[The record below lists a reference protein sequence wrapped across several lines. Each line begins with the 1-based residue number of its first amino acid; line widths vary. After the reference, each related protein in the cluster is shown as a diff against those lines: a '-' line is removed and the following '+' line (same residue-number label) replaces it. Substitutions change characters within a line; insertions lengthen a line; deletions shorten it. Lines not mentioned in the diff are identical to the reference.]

1 MMQQYIKEL
10 EQEPFDAE
18 EFVERLAWRTIA
30 ETKTEGDEGDINPS
44 LLHDSFVQAIKDL
57 TLLQER
63 QQKKCE
69 RLESV
74 VREDE
79 AMFFQEIYTLLEQN
93 KQSIDTFQELDSK
106 INHVA
111 TKVLHLG
118 DQLDSV
124 NGPRAR
130 VVDAHKLMSHLSEF
144 LSNGPLTSSIFNDP
158 YRVDEAADVIQ
169 KLFLISQDLPSPKF
183 ESVKRKIERTY
194 SDIEKALIE
203 DFVRA
208 MSKED
213 LIRMKAIA
221 NVLSQF
227 KGYSQ
232 CVDAYIDQSQMGCLL
247 SKDIFA
253 NLLPLCK
260 HNYEIIKEVFNNPE
274 QVMAKF
280 VLNLY
285 QLKLSDYVESRLSSK
300 VGSYE
305 YLQILYELYSKTN
318 QFSSELSVYNLGSD
332 QNYLTKLTTKI
343 FNKYINDYIQ
353 IELKCLRERC
363 THNLQKYYD
372 SKSHQ
377 KKQIQSGGF
386 QDLRRDLQAVI
397 GTRAN
402 INIAQIENYGGE
414 TFLAE
419 ELAIM
424 ILQDTKHAFLRCQL
438 LSRPEDKSS
447 NASKIL
453 TTLVNS
459 LLIEH
464 VDYAVELGLHA
475 IPVVEGA
482 KNPPVLYFFTIV
494 HQCNNI
500 THLVEKQFMDLVLPL
515 ITNTPVY
522 NECIQKKKFVLE
534 DMERK
539 VNLGLDRCL
548 NAVTAWM
555 KLYLQAEQKKGDFKP
570 ETDDFDTVASP
581 ACKAVC
587 QYISSIIKQMKTN
600 LDGNNVT
607 AVLEELGVRLHRTI
621 YDHMLQF
628 QYNTAGAMVA
638 ICDLNEY
645 RSCTKSLGPL
655 VIELFETLH
664 ALCNLLLVKA
674 ENLHQVCSED
684 SLARKVGYI
693 CRLCSNLKR
702 VVIHMYTGKAKN
714 LQLLDNL
721 KLLPITLNRYDS
733 LPKTVCENC
742 IIKLKKQARL
752 LMLIRKSNSAY
763 KVHKELHTQNE
774 CPVHCPFYEF
784 YGRSEPS

>member
-1 MMQQYIKEL
+1 MMQQYMKEL

-30 ETKTEGDEGDINPS
+30 ETKSDSDEGDLNPG

-57 TLLQER
+57 TLLEER
-63 QQKKCE
+63 QQKKSE
-69 RLESV
+69 RLEAV

-93 KQSIDTFQELDSK
+93 KLSMDTFQELDGK

-124 NGPRAR
+124 NGPRVR
-130 VVDAHKLMSHLSEF
+130 VVEAQKLMSHLSEF

-158 YRVDEAADVIQ
+158 YRIDEAADVIQ

-183 ESVKRKIERTY
+183 DSVKRKIERTY

-221 NVLSQF
+221 NIMSQF

-247 SKDIFA
+247 SKDVFA
-253 NLLPLCK
+253 HLGPLCK
-260 HNYEIIKEVFNNPE
+260 HNYEIIKDVFNNPE

-285 QLKLSDYVESRLSSK
+285 QLKLADYVQQRLGSK
-300 VGSYE
+300 IGSYE
-305 YLQILYELYSKTN
+305 YLQILYEMYSKTN
-318 QFSSELSVYNLGSD
+318 QFSNELSMYNMGND
-332 QNYLTKLTTKI
+332 QNYLSKLTTKL
-343 FNKYINDYIQ
+343 FSQYISDYIQ
-353 IELKCLRERC
+353 IELKCLKERC
-363 THNLQKYYD
+363 TGNLQKYYD
-372 SKSHQ
+372 SKNHQ
-377 KKQIQSGGF
+377 KKTIQSGGF

-414 TFLAE
+414 TFLSE

-424 ILQDTKHAFLRCQL
+424 ILQDTKNALLRCQL
-438 LSRPEDKSS
+438 LSKSEERAV

-453 TTLVNS
+453 NTLVNS
-459 LLIEH
+459 LLSEH
-464 VDYAVELGLHA
+464 VDYAVELGLQA

-482 KNPPVLYFFTIV
+482 KSPPVLYFFTIV

-500 THLVEKQFMDLVLPL
+500 THLVEKQFIDLVIPL
-515 ITNTPVY
+515 VINTSFY
-522 NECIQKKKFVLE
+522 SECLQKKKFVLE
-534 DMERK
+534 DIERK

-548 NAVTAWM
+548 NAFTVWV
-555 KLYLQAEQKKGDFKP
+555 KLYLQVEQRKADFKP
-570 ETDDFDTVASP
+570 ESDDFDTVSSP
-581 ACKAVC
+581 ACKTVC
-587 QYISSIIKQMKTN
+587 QYISSVIKQIQGN

-645 RSCTKSLGPL
+645 RSCTKQLGAL
-655 VIELFETLH
+655 VTELFETLH
-664 ALCNLLLVKA
+664 ALCNLLLVKP

-684 SLARKVGYI
+684 SLV
-693 CRLCSNLKR
+693 NLDR
-702 VVIHMYTGKAKN
+702 AILHNFIQLRSDFKAQKPTIF
-714 LQLLDNL
+714 
-721 KLLPITLNRYDS
+721 K
-733 LPKTVCENC
+733 
-742 IIKLKKQARL
+742 A
-752 LMLIRKSNSAY
+752 
-763 KVHKELHTQNE
+763 
-774 CPVHCPFYEF
+774 
-784 YGRSEPS
+784 

>member
-30 ETKTEGDEGDINPS
+30 ETRCEGDETDLNPA
-44 LLHDSFVQAIKDL
+44 LLHESFVQAIKDL

-63 QQKKCE
+63 QEKKCE
-69 RLESV
+69 RLEAT

-79 AMFFQEIYTLLEQN
+79 AIFFQEIYTLLEQN
-93 KQSIDTFQELDSK
+93 KHSMDNFQELDSK
-106 INHVA
+106 INNVA

-130 VVDAHKLMSHLSEF
+130 VVDAQKLMSYLGEF
-144 LSNGPLTSSIFNDP
+144 LANGSSTSSIFSDR
-158 YRVDEAADVIQ
+158 YRIDEAADVIQ

-183 ESVKRKIERTY
+183 ESVKRKIEETY
-194 SDIEKALIE
+194 SIIEKGLIE

-213 LIRMKAIA
+213 LTRMRAVAK
-221 NVLSQF
+221 VLSQF

-232 CVDAYIDQSQMGCLL
+232 CIDAYIDQSQAGCLL
-247 SKDIFA
+247 GKDVFA
-253 NLLPLCK
+253 QLVPLCK
-260 HNYEIIKEVFNNPE
+260 ENYEIIREVFNNPE

-285 QLKLSDYVESRLSSK
+285 QLKLSNYIDSRLGAK
-300 VGSYE
+300 MGSHT
-305 YLQILYELYSKTN
+305 YLQILYELYYKTN
-318 QFSSELSVYNLGSD
+318 NFSNELSVFNLGSD
-332 QNYLTKLTTKI
+332 KNYLTKLTTNI
-343 FNKYINDYIQ
+343 FNKHISEYIQ
-353 IELKCLRERC
+353 IELKSLKERC
-363 THNLQKYYD
+363 AINLQRYYD
-372 SKSHQ
+372 TKNHQ

-414 TFLAE
+414 TFLSE

-424 ILQDTKHAFLRCQL
+424 ILQDTKNAFARCQL
-438 LSRPEDKSS
+438 LSKPEEKAA
-447 NASKIL
+447 NASKL
-453 TTLVNS
+453 LNTLVNS

-464 VDYAVELGLHA
+464 VDYAVELGLQA

-482 KNPPVLYFFTIV
+482 KNPPVLYFFTVV
-494 HQCNNI
+494 HQSNNI
-500 THLVEKQFMDLVLPL
+500 THLVEKQFMDLVVPL
-515 ITNTPVY
+515 VVNTPFH
-522 NECIQKKKFVLE
+522 NECLQKKKFVLE
-534 DMERK
+534 DIERK
-539 VNLGLDRCL
+539 LNLGLDRCL
-548 NAVTAWM
+548 NATTVWV
-555 KLYLQAEQKKGDFKP
+555 KLYLQSEQKKSDFKP
-570 ETDDFDTVASP
+570 ETDDFDTVSSP
-581 ACKAVC
+581 ACKAVS
-587 QYISSIIKQMKTN
+587 QYISNIKNEIKTN
-600 LDGNNVT
+600 LDGNNVS
-607 AVLEELGVRLHRTI
+607 AVLEELGIRLHRTI

-645 RSCTKSLGPL
+645 RSCTKSFGPL

-664 ALCNLLLVKA
+664 ALCNLLLVKP

-684 SLARKVGYI
+684 SLVNLDKSILHNFIQLRSDSKV
-693 CRLCSNLKR
+693 
-702 VVIHMYTGKAKN
+702 
-714 LQLLDNL
+714 Q
-721 KLLPITLNRYDS
+721 
-733 LPKTVCENC
+733 
-742 IIKLKKQARL
+742 KQPFF
-752 LMLIRKSNSAY
+752 
-763 KVHKELHTQNE
+763 KV
-774 CPVHCPFYEF
+774 
-784 YGRSEPS
+784 

>member
-30 ETKTEGDEGDINPS
+30 ETKTKADEDDLNPT
-44 LLHDSFVQAIKDL
+44 LLHESFVQAIKDL
-57 TLLQER
+57 TLLNER

-69 RLESV
+69 KLESI

-79 AMFFQEIYTLLEQN
+79 ALFFQEIFALLEGN
-93 KQSIDTFQELDSK
+93 KQSIDNFQELDSK

-118 DQLDSV
+118 DQLDNV
-124 NGPRAR
+124 NGPRSR
-130 VVDAHKLMSHLSEF
+130 VVDAHKLMTHLSEF

-158 YRVDEAADVIQ
+158 YRIDEAADVIQ
-169 KLFLISQDLPSPKF
+169 KLFLIAQDLPSPKF

-208 MSKED
+208 MSKDD
-213 LIRMKAIA
+213 LTRMKAIA
-221 NVLSQF
+221 NVLFQF

-232 CVDAYIDQSQMGCLL
+232 CVDAYIDQSQVGCLL
-247 SKDIFA
+247 SKDIFGY
-253 NLLPLCK
+253 LVPLCK
-260 HNYEIIKEVFNNPE
+260 HNYEIIKEVFNNPQ

-285 QLKLSDYVESRLSSK
+285 QLKLTDYVQSRLNSK
-300 VGSYE
+300 LGTYE
-305 YLQILYELYSKTN
+305 YLQLLYELYSKTN
-318 QFSSELSVYNLGSD
+318 QFSNELSMYNLGND
-332 QNYLTKLTTKI
+332 QNFLTKLTLKI
-343 FNKYINDYIQ
+343 FTVYISDYIQ
-353 IELKCLRERC
+353 IELKCLKEHC
-363 THNLQKYYD
+363 TINLQKYYE
-372 SKSHQ
+372 SKNHQ

-414 TFLAE
+414 TFLSE

-424 ILQDTKHAFLRCQL
+424 ILQDYKNAFLRCQL
-438 LSRPEDKSS
+438 LSKAEEKPV

-453 TTLVNS
+453 NTLVNS
-459 LLIEH
+459 LLSEH
-464 VDYAVELGLHA
+464 VDYAVELGLQA

-482 KNPPVLYFFTIV
+482 KNPPVLYFFSVV

-500 THLVEKQFMDLVLPL
+500 THLMEKQFMDLVIPL
-515 ITNTPVY
+515 IINTPHY
-522 NECIQKKKFVLE
+522 NDCLQKKKFVLE
-534 DMERK
+534 DIERK
-539 VNLGLDRCL
+539 INQGLDRCL
-548 NAVTAWM
+548 NAITTWV

-570 ETDDFDTVASP
+570 ETDDFDTVSSP
-581 ACKAVC
+581 ACKTVC
-587 QYISSIIKQMKTN
+587 QYISGVIKQIKNN
-600 LDGNNVT
+600 LDGNNVM
-607 AVLEELGVRLHRTI
+607 AVLEDLGVRLHRTI

-645 RSCTKSLGPL
+645 RSCTKPLGPL

-664 ALCNLLLVKA
+664 ALCNLLLVKP
-674 ENLHQVCSED
+674 ENLNQVCSED
-684 SLARKVGYI
+684 SLVDLDKSILHNFIQLRSDFKAQKPTLFKV
-693 CRLCSNLKR
+693 
-702 VVIHMYTGKAKN
+702 
-714 LQLLDNL
+714 
-721 KLLPITLNRYDS
+721 
-733 LPKTVCENC
+733 
-742 IIKLKKQARL
+742 
-752 LMLIRKSNSAY
+752 
-763 KVHKELHTQNE
+763 
-774 CPVHCPFYEF
+774 
-784 YGRSEPS
+784 

>member
-30 ETKTEGDEGDINPS
+30 ETRAEGDEGDLNPT
-44 LLHDSFVQAIKDL
+44 LLHESFVQAIKDL

-63 QQKKCE
+63 QEKKCE
-69 RLESV
+69 RLEST
-74 VREDE
+74 VRDDE
-79 AMFFQEIYTLLEQN
+79 AMFFQEIYNLLEQN
-93 KQSIDTFQELDSK
+93 KQSMDNFQELDSK
-106 INHVA
+106 INIVA

-130 VVDAHKLMSHLSEF
+130 VVDAQKLLSHLSEF

-158 YRVDEAADVIQ
+158 YRIDEAADVIQ

-203 DFVRA
+203 EFVRA
-208 MSKED
+208 MTKED
-213 LIRMKAIA
+213 LTRMRTIA

-232 CVDAYIDQSQMGCLL
+232 CVDAYIDQSQTGCLL
-247 SKDIFA
+247 GKDVFA
-253 NLLPLCK
+253 NLVLLCK
-260 HNYEIIKEVFNNPE
+260 HNYDIIREVFNNSE

-285 QLKLSDYVESRLSSK
+285 QLKLSDYIDSKLSAK
-300 VGSYE
+300 MGSHG
-305 YLQILYELYSKTN
+305 YLQMLYELYSKTN
-318 QFSSELSVYNLGSD
+318 QFSNELSVYNLGND
-332 QNYLTKLTTKI
+332 KNYLTKLTSNIFTKHI
-343 FNKYINDYIQ
+343 SEYIQ
-353 IELKCLRERC
+353 IELKSLKDRC
-363 THNLQKYYD
+363 ATNLQRYYD
-372 SKSHQ
+372 TKNHQ

-414 TFLAE
+414 TFLSE

-424 ILQDTKHAFLRCQL
+424 ILQDTKNAFSRCQL
-438 LSRPEDKSS
+438 LSKPEERAG

-453 TTLVNS
+453 NTLVNS

-482 KNPPVLYFFTIV
+482 KNSPVLYFFTVV
-494 HQCNNI
+494 HQSNNI
-500 THLVEKQFMDLVLPL
+500 THLAERQFMDLVVPL
-515 ITNTPVY
+515 VHNTPY
-522 NECIQKKKFVLE
+522 HNDCIQKKKFVLE
-534 DMERK
+534 DIERK
-539 VNLGLDRCL
+539 INLGLDRCL
-548 NAVTAWM
+548 NAVTTWV
-555 KLYLQAEQKKGDFKP
+555 KLYLQSEQKKSDFKP

-581 ACKAVC
+581 ACKHVS
-587 QYISSIIKQMKTN
+587 QYITSIKKEIQTS

-607 AVLEELGVRLHRTI
+607 AVLEEFGIRLHRTI

-628 QYNTAGAMVA
+628 QYNTAGAMIA

-655 VIELFETLH
+655 VTELFETLH
-664 ALCNLLLVKA
+664 ALCNLLLVKT
-674 ENLHQVCSED
+674 ENLNQVCSED
-684 SLARKVGYI
+684 SLVNLDKSILHNFIQLRSDYKAQKPAFFKV
-693 CRLCSNLKR
+693 
-702 VVIHMYTGKAKN
+702 
-714 LQLLDNL
+714 
-721 KLLPITLNRYDS
+721 
-733 LPKTVCENC
+733 
-742 IIKLKKQARL
+742 
-752 LMLIRKSNSAY
+752 
-763 KVHKELHTQNE
+763 
-774 CPVHCPFYEF
+774 
-784 YGRSEPS
+784 

>member
-1 MMQQYIKEL
+1 MMQQYMKEL

-30 ETKTEGDEGDINPS
+30 ETKSDGDEGDLNPS

-57 TLLQER
+57 TLLEER
-63 QQKKCE
+63 QQKKSE
-69 RLESV
+69 RLEAV

-93 KQSIDTFQELDSK
+93 KLSMDTFQELDGK

-130 VVDAHKLMSHLSEF
+130 VVEAQKLMSHLSEF

-158 YRVDEAADVIQ
+158 YRIDEAADVIQ
-169 KLFLISQDLPSPKF
+169 KLFLISQDLPSSKF
-183 ESVKRKIERTY
+183 DSVKRKIERTY

-221 NVLSQF
+221 NIMSQF

-247 SKDIFA
+247 SKDVFA
-253 NLLPLCK
+253 HLGPLCK
-260 HNYEIIKEVFNNPE
+260 HNYEIIKDVFNNPE

-285 QLKLSDYVESRLSSK
+285 QLKLADYVQQRLGSK

-305 YLQILYELYSKTN
+305 YLHILYEMYSKTN
-318 QFSSELSVYNLGSD
+318 QFSNELSMYNMGND
-332 QNYLTKLTTKI
+332 QNYLNKLTTKL
-343 FNKYINDYIQ
+343 FSQYISDYIQ
-353 IELKCLRERC
+353 IELKCLKERC
-363 THNLQKYYD
+363 AGNLQKYYD
-372 SKSHQ
+372 SKNHQ
-377 KKQIQSGGF
+377 KKTIQSGGF

-414 TFLAE
+414 TFLSE

-424 ILQDTKHAFLRCQL
+424 ILQDTKNALLRCQL
-438 LSRPEDKSS
+438 LSKSEERAV

-453 TTLVNS
+453 NTLVNS
-459 LLIEH
+459 LLSEH
-464 VDYAVELGLHA
+464 VDYAVELGLQA

-482 KNPPVLYFFTIV
+482 KSPPVLYFFTIV

-500 THLVEKQFMDLVLPL
+500 THLVEKQFIDLVIPL
-515 ITNTPVY
+515 VINTSFY
-522 NECIQKKKFVLE
+522 NECLQKKKFVLE
-534 DMERK
+534 DIERK

-548 NAVTAWM
+548 NAFTVWV
-555 KLYLQAEQKKGDFKP
+555 KLYLQVEQKKADFKP
-570 ETDDFDTVASP
+570 ESDDFDTVSSP
-581 ACKAVC
+581 ACKTVC
-587 QYISSIIKQMKTN
+587 QYISSVIKQIQGN
-600 LDGNNVT
+600 LDGNNVI

-645 RSCTKSLGPL
+645 RSCTKPLGDL
-655 VIELFETLH
+655 VTELFETLH
-664 ALCNLLLVKA
+664 ALCNLLLVKP

-684 SLARKVGYI
+684 SLV
-693 CRLCSNLKR
+693 NLDR
-702 VVIHMYTGKAKN
+702 AILHNFIQLRSDFKAQK
-714 LQLLDNL
+714 
-721 KLLPITLNRYDS
+721 PTIF
-733 LPKTVCENC
+733 KT
-742 IIKLKKQARL
+742 
-752 LMLIRKSNSAY
+752 
-763 KVHKELHTQNE
+763 
-774 CPVHCPFYEF
+774 
-784 YGRSEPS
+784 

>member
-1 MMQQYIKEL
+1 MQQYVKEL

-30 ETKTEGDEGDINPS
+30 ETKTEGDEGDLNPAM
-44 LLHDSFVQAIKDL
+44 LHDSFVQAIKDL

-69 RLESV
+69 RIESA

-93 KQSIDTFQELDSK
+93 KQSIENFQELDSK

-124 NGPRAR
+124 NGPRGR
-130 VVDAHKLMSHLSEF
+130 VVDAQKLLTHLSEF
-144 LSNGPLTSSIFNDP
+144 LNTGPLTSSIFNDP
-158 YRVDEAADVIQ
+158 YRIDEAADVIQ

-183 ESVKRKIERTY
+183 DSVKRKIERTY

-203 DFVRA
+203 EFVRA

-213 LIRMKAIA
+213 LTRMKTIA
-221 NVLSQF
+221 TVLSQF

-232 CVDAYIDQSQMGCLL
+232 CVDAYIDQSQAGCLL
-247 SKDIFA
+247 GKDVFA
-253 NLLPLCK
+253 HLVPLCK
-260 HNYEIIKEVFNNPE
+260 QNYEIIKEVFNNPE

-285 QLKLSDYVESRLSSK
+285 QLKLADYIESRLNSK

-318 QFSSELSVYNLGSD
+318 LFSNELSIYNLGND
-332 QNYLTKLTTKI
+332 KNYLTKLTTNI
-343 FNKYINDYIQ
+343 FNKYISDYIQ
-353 IELKCLRERC
+353 IELKCLKERC
-363 THNLQKYYD
+363 TANLQRYYEG
-372 SKSHQ
+372 KNHQ

-414 TFLAE
+414 TFLSE
-419 ELAIM
+419 ELAIV
-424 ILQDTKHAFLRCQL
+424 ILQDTKNGFQRCQL
-438 LSRPEDKSS
+438 LSKLEEKAS

-453 TTLVNS
+453 NTLVNS
-459 LLIEH
+459 LVIEH
-464 VDYAVELGLHA
+464 VDYAVELGLQA

-482 KNPPVLYFFTIV
+482 RNPPELYFFTIV
-494 HQCNNI
+494 HQSNNI
-500 THLVEKQFMDLVLPL
+500 THLVEKQFMDLVVPL
-515 ITNTPVY
+515 VINTPNY

-534 DMERK
+534 DIERK
-539 VNLGLDRCL
+539 INVGLDRCL
-548 NAVTAWM
+548 NAITTWV
-555 KLYLQAEQKKGDFKP
+555 KLYLQAEQKKNDFKP
-570 ETDDFDTVASP
+570 ETDDFDTVSSP
-581 ACKAVC
+581 ACKAVS
-587 QYISSIIKQMKTN
+587 QYITSVIKQIKTN
-600 LDGNNVT
+600 LDGNNVM

-628 QYNTAGAMVA
+628 QYNTAGAMIA

-645 RSCTKSLGPL
+645 RSCTKSMGPL
-655 VIELFETLH
+655 VTELFETLH
-664 ALCNLLLVKA
+664 ALCNLLLVKP

-684 SLARKVGYI
+684 TLVNLDKSILHNFIQLRSDFKAQKPTIFKV
-693 CRLCSNLKR
+693 
-702 VVIHMYTGKAKN
+702 
-714 LQLLDNL
+714 
-721 KLLPITLNRYDS
+721 
-733 LPKTVCENC
+733 
-742 IIKLKKQARL
+742 
-752 LMLIRKSNSAY
+752 
-763 KVHKELHTQNE
+763 
-774 CPVHCPFYEF
+774 
-784 YGRSEPS
+784 

>member
-1 MMQQYIKEL
+1 MMQQYMKEL

-18 EFVERLAWRTIA
+18 EFVERLAWRTIN
-30 ETKTEGDEGDINPS
+30 ETKTEGDEGDLNPTF
-44 LLHDSFVQAIKDL
+44 LHDSFVQAIKDL

-69 RLESV
+69 RLEGA

-93 KQSIDTFQELDSK
+93 KQSMDTFQELDSK

-130 VVDAHKLMSHLSEF
+130 VVDAQKLMTHLSEF

-158 YRVDEAADVIQ
+158 YRIDEAADVIQ

-183 ESVKRKIERTY
+183 ENVKRKIERTY

-213 LIRMKAIA
+213 LVRMRAIA

-232 CVDAYIDQSQMGCLL
+232 CVDAYIDQSQAGCLL
-247 SKDIFA
+247 SKDVFA
-253 NLLPLCK
+253 HLVPLCK
-260 HNYEIIKEVFNNPE
+260 HNYEIIKEVFNSPE

-285 QLKLSDYVESRLSSK
+285 QLKLADYIDSRLSAK
-300 VGSYE
+300 VGSYG

-318 QFSSELSVYNLGSD
+318 QFSNELSVYDLGND
-332 QNYLTKLTTKI
+332 QNYLSKLTTKI
-343 FNKYINDYIQ
+343 FNKYISDYVQ
-353 IELKCLRERC
+353 IELKCLKERC
-363 THNLQKYYD
+363 AANLQKYYEA
-372 SKSHQ
+372 KNHQ
-377 KKQIQSGGF
+377 KKQIQTGGF
-386 QDLRRDLQAVI
+386 QELRRDLQAVI

-414 TFLAE
+414 TFLSE
-419 ELAIM
+419 ELAIT
-424 ILQDTKHAFLRCQL
+424 ILQDTKNAFLRCQL
-438 LSRPEDKSS
+438 LSKPEEKAT

-453 TTLVNS
+453 NTLVNS

-464 VDYAVELGLHA
+464 VDYAVELGLQA
-475 IPVVEGA
+475 VPVVEGA
-482 KNPPVLYFFTIV
+482 KTSPTLSFFTIV

-500 THLVEKQFMDLVLPL
+500 THLLEKQFTDMVVPL
-515 ITNTPVY
+515 IINTQFY
-522 NECIQKKKFVLE
+522 SESLQKKKYVLE
-534 DMERK
+534 DIERK
-539 VNLGLDRCL
+539 VNVGLDRCL
-548 NAVTAWM
+548 NAVAAWV
-555 KLYLQAEQKKGDFKP
+555 KLYLQTEQKKGDFKP
-570 ETDDFDTVASP
+570 ETDDFDTVSSP

-587 QYISSIIKQMKTN
+587 QHISNIIKQIKSS
-600 LDGNNVT
+600 LDGNNVM

-645 RSCTKSLGPL
+645 RSCTKSMGPL
-655 VIELFETLH
+655 VTELFETLH
-664 ALCNLLLVKA
+664 ALCNLLLVKP

-684 SLARKVGYI
+684 SLV
-693 CRLCSNLKR
+693 NLEKS
-702 VVIHMYTGKAKN
+702 ILHN
-714 LQLLDNL
+714 FIQLRSDF
-721 KLLPITLNRYDS
+721 
-733 LPKTVCENC
+733 KTQKPT
-742 IIKLKKQARL
+742 IFK
-752 LMLIRKSNSAY
+752 
-763 KVHKELHTQNE
+763 T
-774 CPVHCPFYEF
+774 
-784 YGRSEPS
+784 